1 MTQYR
6 KKPVVITAITFT
18 QLMAHGIASGGNVV
32 NGMPWSFTYN
42 GHAITHENDDC
53 YIIPTLEGS
62 MRMGRDDMLITG
74 VKGEIY
80 PCKREIFEAT
90 YEPARNVVG
99 AELSALPDTASGD
112 QPLPPISDDI
122 VMEKNICEGGAAVAP
137 RVTVHEIDAL
147 YEDLVIRTHHFPGT
161 TTTVAVAALPDGFV
175 VATGHSAC
183 ISPGNFKADIGEQIA
198 SDNARTAAWSK
209 LWELEG
215 YLLRASLANPEA
227 VYAGGIMAAAN

>member
-6 KKPVVITAITFT
+6 KKPVVITAITFA
-18 QLMAHGIASGGNVV
+18 QLVAHGIATDGNLV

-53 YIIPTLEGS
+53 YIIPALEGS

-90 YEPARNVVG
+90 YEPACEVDG
-99 AELSALPDTASGD
+99 TELLTLLDTVSGD
-112 QPLPPISDDI
+112 QPLSPVSDAI
-122 VMEKNICEGGAAVAP
+122 LEQQIRVSGAAVAP
-137 RVTVHEIDAL
+137 RVTANEIDAMCK
-147 YEDLVIRTHHFPGT
+147 DLVIHTHHFPGT

-183 ISPGNFKADIGEQIA
+183 ISPENFKADIGAQIA
-198 SDNARTAAWSK
+198 SDNARTATRAK

-215 YLLRASLANPEA
+215 YLLRASLAHPDA
-227 VYAGGIMAAAN
+227 VYAGGIMAVAD